1 MMPGMDTEYASVCIN
16 YIKEWVDAYRVQSL
30 GFTQELMEYIVLKG
44 GNGIRDL
51 EESFRLLVKSAKEE
65 KISKIDIAFV
75 DKVLS

>member
-1 MMPGMDTEYASVCIN
+1 MMPGMDTEYVSVCIN